1 MSEFFRQ
8 RVAST
13 IEQLIAFLDELD
25 GDPDFEPETIEEQ
38 HDGEEEP
45 PTKAIA
51 SEQFVLAEL
60 RRRHRSNRS

>member
-25 GDPDFEPETIEEQ
+25 GDPDFEPETQEEQ
-38 HDGEEEP
+38 HDREEEP
-45 PTKAIA
+45 ATKPMA

-60 RRRHRSNRS
+60 RRRYRSTRS